1 MNKWIFTG
9 NLGGDSE
16 LKYLPNGDAV
26 CEFSVGVKSGYGD
39 KEKTVWVK
47 CSLFG
52 KRAAGQL
59 PQYLIKGAK
68 VCIAGELAMDEWEK
82 DGVKNKMLKI
92 NVGDLDLIG
101 SNPNAGQQ
109 PQQQHYHPQQAP
121 QQPQTPPGYNGQQ
134 NPQNAAYSQPQQGGF
149 TPQQRPAQQSA
160 PQPQNQFGQDK
171 DIPFSNYQLKAF
183 YA

>member
-16 LKYLPNGDAV
+16 VKYLPSGDAV

-52 KRAAGQL
+52 KRASGQL
-59 PQYLIKGAK
+59 PQYLKKGTK

-101 SNPNAGQQ
+101 DNQNQGQQQ
-109 PQQQHYHPQQAP
+109 PQQQAQQQPAQQMQ
-121 QQPQTPPGYNGQQ
+121 QQPQKQGFQQQYQNQGQQ
-134 NPQNAAYSQPQQGGF
+134 QPQ
-149 TPQQRPAQQSA
+149 AQQQQGQQQGFN
-160 PQPQNQFGQDK
+160 QPQR
-171 DIPFSNYQLKAF
+171 
-183 YA
+183 

>member
-16 LKYLPNGDAV
+16 VKYLPSGDAV

-52 KRAAGQL
+52 KRASGQL
-59 PQYLIKGAK
+59 PQYLKKGTK

-101 SNPNAGQQ
+101 DNQNQGQQQ
-109 PQQQHYHPQQAP
+109 PQQQPQQQAQQQAQQKQQQQAQQMQ
-121 QQPQTPPGYNGQQ
+121 QQPQQQ
-134 NPQNAAYSQPQQGGF
+134 QGFQQQYQQQGQPQQ
-149 TPQQRPAQQSA
+149 
-160 PQPQNQFGQDK
+160 QNQLPNDN
-171 DIPFSNYQLKAF
+171 IPY
-183 YA
+183 